1 MRLAELP
8 SCRRLSPTR
17 HRSAYSICAR
27 RCFQDLA
34 SRPAFRLHGVTVAPI
49 TETRREMIMRYQA
62 HLEQFQQTLQGRIDE
77 TTDPQMRSFIQETLE
92 SVQSQLDQLAAEEQ
106 QGYEEPKMRE
116 YRLLHQGELPR
127 ETKRSHIVF
136 AEDEPR
142 EAERY
147 RVVRE
152 GEHYRLVRDRQEEGE

>member
-1 MRLAELP
+1 
-8 SCRRLSPTR
+8 
-17 HRSAYSICAR
+17 
-27 RCFQDLA
+27 
-34 SRPAFRLHGVTVAPI
+34 
-49 TETRREMIMRYQA
+49 MRYQA

-136 AEDEPR
+136 AKDEPR